1 MFKPDSSL
9 AQPTPNF
16 KTKWTLEKT
25 ERYIDLQES
34 SNFMVVNF
42 VNIYLKYNIWM
53 LGNLGKSYSIY
64 FRK

>member
-25 ERYIDLQES
+25 ERYIDLQEE
-34 SNFMVVNF
+34 
-42 VNIYLKYNIWM
+42 NIL
-53 LGNLGKSYSIY
+53 
-64 FRK
+64 